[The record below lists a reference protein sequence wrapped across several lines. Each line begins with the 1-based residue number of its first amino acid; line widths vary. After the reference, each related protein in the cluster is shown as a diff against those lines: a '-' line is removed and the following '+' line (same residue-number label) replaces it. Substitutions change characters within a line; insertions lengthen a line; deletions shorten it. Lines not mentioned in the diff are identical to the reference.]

1 VEGDTAP
8 GNGRILQR
16 ALGSNLVG
24 LILIIALFV
33 LVFGTL
39 TDGFLS
45 KFNLYNVGRVAAIDI
60 VIGFSMMV
68 VLVTGGLNLA
78 VGAIGV
84 SAAMV
89 GGLLMQDLGL
99 PVLPALVLVL
109 LFGALLGA
117 VNGIAMVLTGVHSF
131 IITLATMSIYF
142 GAMITLT
149 HAEPYNGL
157 PASFIDFAKIK
168 LFGFVSPL
176 LFVTLVAGLILG
188 WLFKFTALGREML
201 AAGANE
207 RAAGLSGIRVGRMFI
222 YCHALSG
229 TLAALAGLMVSM
241 RNGAALPSMAGQ
253 IGADWLLPAF
263 LAPVIGGT
271 LLTGGNISVAGT
283 ALGAILVTILTSGLL
298 LLQVGEFWVQ
308 AFLGLI
314 LLVAVTLD
322 RVRTIIAERRRV
334 FAR

>member
-1 VEGDTAP
+1 MAEPDTPRNA
-8 GNGRILQR
+8 RVLQR
-16 ALGSNLVG
+16 ALGSNLIG
-24 LILIIALFV
+24 LLLIIVLFV
-33 LVFGTL
+33 VLFGTL

-45 KFNLYNVGRVAAIDI
+45 RFNLYNIGRVAAIDI

-68 VLVTGGLNLA
+68 VLATGGLNLA

-84 SAAMV
+84 SAAMF
-89 GGLLMQDLGL
+89 GGLVMQDLGI
-99 PVLPALVLVL
+99 PVLPALALVL
-109 LFGALLGA
+109 AFGALLGGL
-117 VNGIAMVLTGVHSF
+117 NGLAMVLTGVHSF
-131 IITLATMSIYF
+131 IITLATMSLYF

-149 HAEPYNGL
+149 RAQPYNQL
-157 PASFIDFAKIK
+157 PADFVDFAKIRM
-168 LFGFVSPL
+168 FGFVSPL
-176 LFVTLVAGLILG
+176 LLVTLAAGLLLG
-188 WLFKFTALGREML
+188 WLFRFTAFGREAL

-207 RAAGLSGIRVGRMFI
+207 KAAGLSGIRVGRMFV

-271 LLTGGNISVAGT
+271 LLTGGTISVTGT
-283 ALGAILVTILTSGLL
+283 ALGAILVTVLTSGLL

-322 RVRTIIAERRRV
+322 RVRTVIAERRRV

>member
-1 VEGDTAP
+1 MAATA
-8 GNGRILQR
+8 GQGRSR
-16 ALGSNLVG
+16 AIQGLIGSNLIG
-24 LILIIALFV
+24 LALVIALFV
-33 LVFGTL
+33 LLFSTA

-45 KFNLYNVGRVAAIDI
+45 KFHLYSVGRIVAVDI

-68 VLVTGGLNLA
+68 VLVTGGLNLS

-84 SAAMV
+84 SAAMF
-89 GGLLMQDLGL
+89 GGFVMEVLGV
-99 PVLPALVLVL
+99 PVLLALPLTL
-109 LFGALLGA
+109 AFGAALGA
-117 VNGIAMVLTGVHSF
+117 VNGLAMVLTGVHSF

-142 GAMITLT
+142 GAMTVLT
-149 HAEPYNGL
+149 SAQPFNQL
-157 PASFIDFAKIK
+157 PQSFTDFAKIK
-168 LFGFVSPL
+168 MFGFVSPL
-176 LFVTLVAGLILG
+176 LLVSLAAGLVLG

-207 RAAGLSGIRVGRMFI
+207 RAATLSGVRSGRMFV

-229 TLAALAGLMVSM
+229 CLAGLAGLMVSA

-271 LLTGGNISVAGT
+271 LLTGGSVSVTGT
-283 ALGAILVTILTSGLL
+283 ALGAILVTVLSSGLL

-314 LLVAVTLD
+314 LLVAVVLD
-322 RVRTIIAERRRV
+322 RVRNVVAERRRV
-334 FAR
+334 TAR

>member
-1 VEGDTAP
+1 MAAVSAP
-8 GNGRILQR
+8 GDGRIVQR
-16 ALGSNLVG
+16 VFGSNLLG
-24 LILIIALFV
+24 LVLVIGLFV
-33 LVFGTL
+33 LLFGVL

-45 KFNLYNVGRVAAIDI
+45 KFNLYNLGRVVAIDA

-84 SAAMV
+84 GSAMFA
-89 GGLLMQDLGL
+89 GLLMQDLGL
-99 PVLPALVLVL
+99 PVLPALVLTL
-109 LFGALLGA
+109 AFGALLGA
-117 VNGIAMVLTGVHSF
+117 VNGLAVVLTGVHSF

-142 GAMITLT
+142 GAMITLSR
-149 HAEPYNGL
+149 AEPYNQL
-157 PASFIDFAKIK
+157 PGDFVDFAKIK
-168 LFGFVSPL
+168 MFGFVSPL
-176 LFVTLVAGLILG
+176 LLVTLIAGLLLG

-207 RAAGLSGIRVGRMFI
+207 RASGLSGIRVGRMFT

-229 TLAALAGLMVSM
+229 GLAALAGLMLSM

-271 LLTGGNISVAGT
+271 LLTGGTVSVTGT
-283 ALGAILVTILTSGLL
+283 ALGALLVTILTSGLL

-314 LLVAVTLD
+314 LLIAVTLD
-322 RVRTIIAERRRV
+322 RIRNVVAERRRV
-334 FAR
+334 MAR

>member
-1 VEGDTAP
+1 MAAKSAP
-8 GNGRILQR
+8 GGGGVLQR
-16 ALGSNLVG
+16 AVSSNVVG
-24 LILIIALFV
+24 LVLIIALFV
-33 LVFGTL
+33 ALFGTL
-39 TDGFLS
+39 ADGFLG
-45 KFNLYNVGRVAAIDI
+45 KFNLYNIGRIAAIDI

-68 VLVTGGLNLA
+68 VLVTGGLNLS

-84 SAAMV
+84 GSAMF
-89 GGLLMQDLGL
+89 GGLLMQVLGV
-99 PVLPALVLVL
+99 PVLPALVLIL
-109 LFGALLGA
+109 LFGAALGA
-117 VNGIAMVLTGVHSF
+117 INGLAMVLTGVHSF

-149 HAEPYNGL
+149 KAEPFNQL
-157 PASFIDFAKIK
+157 PAEFIGFAKIK
-168 LFGFVSPL
+168 MFGFISPL
-176 LFVTLVAGLILG
+176 LLVSLAAGLILG
-188 WLFKFTALGREML
+188 WLFKFTALGRELL

-207 RAAGLSGIRVGRMFI
+207 KAAGLSGIRVGRMFI

-229 TLAALAGLMVSM
+229 CMAALAGMMLTM

-271 LLTGGNISVAGT
+271 LLTGGNISVTGT

-314 LLVAVTLD
+314 LLIAVTLD
-322 RVRTIIAERRRV
+322 RIRNVIAERRRS

>member
-1 VEGDTAP
+1 MATTA
-8 GNGRILQR
+8 GQGSSR
-16 ALGSNLVG
+16 ALHGLIGSNLIG
-24 LILIIALFV
+24 LVLVTALFV
-33 LVFGTL
+33 LLFSTA

-45 KFNLYNVGRVAAIDI
+45 KFHLYSMGRIMAVDI

-84 SAAMV
+84 GAAMFA
-89 GGLLMQDLGL
+89 GFLMEVVGL
-99 PVLPALVLVL
+99 PILPALALTL
-109 LFGALLGA
+109 AFGALLGA
-117 VNGIAMVLTGVHSF
+117 VNGLAMVLTGVHSF
-131 IITLATMSIYF
+131 VITLATMSIYF
-142 GAMITLT
+142 GAMTVLT
-149 HAEPYNGL
+149 KAEPFNQL
-157 PASFIDFAKIK
+157 PQDFTDFAKIK
-168 LFGFVSPL
+168 MFGFVSPL
-176 LFVTLVAGLILG
+176 LLVMLAAGLLLG

-207 RAAGLSGIRVGRMFI
+207 RAATLSGVRAGRMFV
-222 YCHALSG
+222 YCHTLSG
-229 TLAALAGLMVSM
+229 ALAALAGLMVSA

-271 LLTGGNISVAGT
+271 LLTGGFVSVTGT
-283 ALGAILVTILTSGLL
+283 ALGAILVTVLSSGLL

-314 LLVAVTLD
+314 LLVAVVLD
-322 RVRTIIAERRRV
+322 RVRNLVAERRRV
-334 FAR
+334 AAR